1 MASENGRSKTEWRP
15 LDAVN
20 CTLWIVNKYLGI
32 FNKKRQNIMSVSIWI
47 LFAIFQVYVQ
57 INSGI
62 ASIWTT
68 IISIGLVILISLFG
82 YTNKGKKS
90 ILEVCFLYVVWVL
103 IEIMISFCVNLLPLD
118 ENHSVMAGNIIS
130 KIIMIIGVYVFSI
143 MWEKTDNNFIPAR
156 YYVGLLFVP
165 IGSIYIAVNEFY
177 SINNMKE
184 VLPSMVT
191 FSILLLFN
199 IIILEIYSKI
209 SENFIMEKEKAI
221 YTQQINIMAINTE
234 EQKKV
239 MENFHREK
247 HDWINELIALKNE
260 IEYENK
266 DVVLQNIDRI
276 IQNCQF
282 GEAISDTGNKCID
295 ALINVKYT
303 TAKEKGIDF
312 ILKIFIPEELPINQ
326 CDMGIVLGNI
336 LDNAIEA
343 TEKCNSSAKKI
354 EIIMGIK
361 KEALVLVV
369 KNPLA
374 GSLKRNKDGKLLST
388 KEDSKR
394 HGYGINSV
402 IKVARKYN
410 GDVIIE
416 EEGGEFVIT
425 FVITV
430 TMNLENF

>member
-1 MASENGRSKTEWRP
+1 MYNVGN
-15 LDAVN
+15 LIFDATMVVA
-20 CTLWIVNKYLGI
+20 TLWIVNKYLGI

-247 HDWINELIALKNE
+247 HDWINELRALKNE

-425 FVITV
+425 V

>member
-1 MASENGRSKTEWRP
+1 MYNVGN
-15 LDAVN
+15 LIFDATMVVA
-20 CTLWIVNKYLGI
+20 TLWIVNKYLGI

-165 IGSIYIAVNEFY
+165 IGGIYIAVNEFY

-425 FVITV
+425 V

>member
-1 MASENGRSKTEWRP
+1 MYNVGN
-15 LDAVN
+15 LIFDATMVVA
-20 CTLWIVNKYLGI
+20 TLWIVNKYLGI

-221 YTQQINIMAINTE
+221 YTQQINITAINTE

-425 FVITV
+425 V

>member
-1 MASENGRSKTEWRP
+1 MYNVGN
-15 LDAVN
+15 LIFDATMVVA
-20 CTLWIVNKYLGI
+20 TLWIVNKYLGI

-416 EEGGEFVIT
+416 EEGASCI
-425 FVITV
+425 
-430 TMNLENF
+430 L

>member
-1 MASENGRSKTEWRP
+1 MYNVGN
-15 LDAVN
+15 LIFDATMVVA
-20 CTLWIVNKYLGI
+20 TLWIVNKYLGI

-282 GEAISDTGNKCID
+282 GEDISDTGNKCID

-425 FVITV
+425 V

>member
-1 MASENGRSKTEWRP
+1 MYNVGN
-15 LDAVN
+15 LIFDATMVVA
-20 CTLWIVNKYLGI
+20 TLWIVNKYLGI

-336 LDNAIEA
+336 LDNVIEA

-425 FVITV
+425 V

>member
-1 MASENGRSKTEWRP
+1 MYNVGN
-15 LDAVN
+15 LIFDATMVVA
-20 CTLWIVNKYLGI
+20 TLWIVNKYLGI

-354 EIIMGIK
+354 EIIMEIK

-425 FVITV
+425 V

>member
-1 MASENGRSKTEWRP
+1 MYNVGN
-15 LDAVN
+15 LIFDATMVVA
-20 CTLWIVNKYLGI
+20 TLWIVNKYLGI

-234 EQKKV
+234 EQKNV

-247 HDWINELIALKNE
+247 HDWINELIVLKNE

-425 FVITV
+425 V

>member
-1 MASENGRSKTEWRP
+1 MYNVGN
-15 LDAVN
+15 LIFDATMVVA
-20 CTLWIVNKYLGI
+20 TLWIVNKYLGI

-47 LFAIFQVYVQ
+47 LIAIFQVYVQ

-425 FVITV
+425 V

>member
-1 MASENGRSKTEWRP
+1 MYNVGN
-15 LDAVN
+15 LIFDATMVVA
-20 CTLWIVNKYLGI
+20 TLWIVNKYLGI

-343 TEKCNSSAKKI
+343 TEKCNSSAKKDRDNYGNKKGSF
-354 EIIMGIK
+354 GIGCK
-361 KEALVLVV
+361 KSV
-369 KNPLA
+369 
-374 GSLKRNKDGKLLST
+374 SRFI
-388 KEDSKR
+388 KEK
-394 HGYGINSV
+394 
-402 IKVARKYN
+402 
-410 GDVIIE
+410 
-416 EEGGEFVIT
+416 
-425 FVITV
+425 
-430 TMNLENF
+430 

>member
-1 MASENGRSKTEWRP
+1 MYNVGN
-15 LDAVN
+15 LIFDATMVVA
-20 CTLWIVNKYLGI
+20 TLWIVNKYLGI

-239 MENFHREK
+239 MENFQREK

-425 FVITV
+425 V

>member
-1 MASENGRSKTEWRP
+1 MYNVGN
-15 LDAVN
+15 LIFDATIVVA
-20 CTLWIVNKYLGI
+20 TLWIVNKYLGI

-425 FVITV
+425 V

>member
-1 MASENGRSKTEWRP
+1 MYNVGN
-15 LDAVN
+15 LIFDATMVVA
-20 CTLWIVNKYLGI
+20 TLWIVNKYLGI

-394 HGYGINSV
+394 NGYGINSV

-425 FVITV
+425 PQ
-430 TMNLENF
+430 

>member
-1 MASENGRSKTEWRP
+1 MYNVGN
-15 LDAVN
+15 LIFDATMVVA
-20 CTLWIVNKYLGI
+20 TLWIVNKYLGI

-247 HDWINELIALKNE
+247 HDWISELIALKNE

-425 FVITV
+425 V

>member
-1 MASENGRSKTEWRP
+1 MYNAGN
-15 LDAVN
+15 LIFDATMVVA
-20 CTLWIVNKYLGI
+20 TLWIVNKYLGI

-425 FVITV
+425 V

>member
-1 MASENGRSKTEWRP
+1 MYNVGN
-15 LDAVN
+15 LIFDATMVVA
-20 CTLWIVNKYLGI
+20 TLWIVNKYLGI

-303 TAKEKGIDF
+303 TAKEKCIDF

-425 FVITV
+425 V

>member
-1 MASENGRSKTEWRP
+1 MYNVGN
-15 LDAVN
+15 LIFDATMVVA
-20 CTLWIVNKYLGI
+20 TLWIVNKYLGI

-57 INSGI
+57 INSDI

-425 FVITV
+425 V

>member
-1 MASENGRSKTEWRP
+1 MYNIGNLIFNATMVV
-15 LDAVN
+15 A
-20 CTLWIVNKYLGI
+20 TLWIVNRYLGI
-32 FNKKRQNIMSVSIWI
+32 FSKKRQNFLSIGIWV
-47 LFAIFQVYVQ
+47 LFAIFQAYVQ
-57 INSGI
+57 MNSGI
-62 ASIWTT
+62 ASIWKT
-68 IISIGLVILISLFG
+68 IVSIGLVILISLFG
-82 YTNKGKKS
+82 YADRGKMS
-90 ILEVCFLYVVWVL
+90 VFEVCFLYVVWVL
-103 IEIMISFCVNLLPLD
+103 IEIMVSFCVNLLPLD
-118 ENHSVMAGNIIS
+118 ENHSVMAGNVIS
-130 KIIMIIGVYVFSI
+130 KIVMIIGVSVFPI
-143 MWEKTDNNFIPAR
+143 IWKKTDNNLIPAR

-165 IGSIYIAVNEFY
+165 IGSIYIAVNEFC
-177 SINNMKE
+177 SINDIKE
-184 VLPSMVT
+184 VFPSMIT

-199 IIILEIYSKI
+199 IIILEIYSKV

-221 YTQQINIMAINTE
+221 YTQQMNIMAINTE

-247 HDWINELIALKNE
+247 HDWINELIVLKNE

-266 DVVLQNIDRI
+266 AIVLQNIDRI
-276 IQNCQF
+276 IQNCQS
-282 GEAISDTGNKCID
+282 GEIVSDTGNKCID
-295 ALINVKYT
+295 ALINTKYA
-303 TAKEKGIDF
+303 TAKAKGIDF

-326 CDMGIVLGNI
+326 CDIGIVLGNI

-343 TEKCNSSAKKI
+343 TEKCNSYAKKI
-354 EIIMGIK
+354 EIVMGIK
-361 KEALVLVV
+361 KEAFVVVV
-369 KNPLA
+369 KNPLS

-388 KEDSKR
+388 KEDSKK

-416 EEGGEFVIT
+416 DEGGE

>member
-1 MASENGRSKTEWRP
+1 MYNVGN
-15 LDAVN
+15 LIFDATMVVA
-20 CTLWIVNKYLGI
+20 TLWIVNKYLGI

>member
-1 MASENGRSKTEWRP
+1 MYNVGN
-15 LDAVN
+15 LIFDATMVVA
-20 CTLWIVNKYLGI
+20 TLWIVNKYLGI

-374 GSLKRNKDGKLLST
+374 GSLKMVNYYLPKKILKDMGM
-388 KEDSKR
+388 E
-394 HGYGINSV
+394 
-402 IKVARKYN
+402 
-410 GDVIIE
+410 
-416 EEGGEFVIT
+416 
-425 FVITV
+425 
-430 TMNLENF
+430 

>member
-1 MASENGRSKTEWRP
+1 MYNVGN
-15 LDAVN
+15 LIFDATMVVA
-20 CTLWIVNKYLGI
+20 TLWIVNKYLGI

-90 ILEVCFLYVVWVL
+90 ILEVFFLYVVWVL

-425 FVITV
+425 V

>member
-1 MASENGRSKTEWRP
+1 MYNVGN
-15 LDAVN
+15 LIFDATMVVA
-20 CTLWIVNKYLGI
+20 TLWIVNKYLGI

-165 IGSIYIAVNEFY
+165 IVSIYIAVNEFY

-425 FVITV
+425 V

>member
-1 MASENGRSKTEWRP
+1 MYNVGN
-15 LDAVN
+15 LIFDATMVVA
-20 CTLWIVNKYLGI
+20 TLWIVNKYLGI

-90 ILEVCFLYVVWVL
+90 ILEVCFLYVVWGL

-425 FVITV
+425 V

>member
-1 MASENGRSKTEWRP
+1 MYNVGN
-15 LDAVN
+15 LIFDATMVVA
-20 CTLWIVNKYLGI
+20 TLWIVNKYLGI

-103 IEIMISFCVNLLPLD
+103 IKIMISFCVNLLPLD

-425 FVITV
+425 V

>member
-1 MASENGRSKTEWRP
+1 MYNIGNLIFDGTMVVA
-15 LDAVN
+15 
-20 CTLWIVNKYLGI
+20 TLWIVNKYLGI

-90 ILEVCFLYVVWVL
+90 ILEVCFLYVVWLL

-130 KIIMIIGVYVFSI
+130 KIIMIIGEYVFSI
-143 MWEKTDNNFIPAR
+143 MWEKTDNNLIPAR

-234 EQKKV
+234 EQKNV

-247 HDWINELIALKNE
+247 HDWINELIVLKNE

-276 IQNCQF
+276 IQNCQS

-343 TEKCNSSAKKI
+343 TEKCNFSAKKI

-369 KNPLA
+369 KNPLV
-374 GSLKRNKDGKLLST
+374 GSLKTNKDGKLLST

-425 FVITV
+425 V

>member
-1 MASENGRSKTEWRP
+1 MYNVGN
-15 LDAVN
+15 LIFDATMVVA
-20 CTLWIVNKYLGI
+20 TLWIVNKYLGI

-165 IGSIYIAVNEFY
+165 IGSIYITVNEFY

-425 FVITV
+425 V

>member
-1 MASENGRSKTEWRP
+1 MYNVGN
-15 LDAVN
+15 LIFDATMVVA
-20 CTLWIVNKYLGI
+20 TLWIVNKYLGI

-47 LFAIFQVYVQ
+47 LFSIFQVYVQ

-425 FVITV
+425 V

>member
-1 MASENGRSKTEWRP
+1 MYNVGN
-15 LDAVN
+15 LIFDATMVVA
-20 CTLWIVNKYLGI
+20 TLWIVNKYLGI

-374 GSLKRNKDGKLLST
+374 GSLKRNKDGRLLST

-425 FVITV
+425 V

>member
-1 MASENGRSKTEWRP
+1 MYNVGN
-15 LDAVN
+15 LIFDATMVVA
-20 CTLWIVNKYLGI
+20 TLWIVNKYLGI

-209 SENFIMEKEKAI
+209 SENFIMEKEQAI

-425 FVITV
+425 LNSF
-430 TMNLENF
+430 LKFPCEGES

>member
-1 MASENGRSKTEWRP
+1 MYNVGN
-15 LDAVN
+15 LIFDATMVVA
-20 CTLWIVNKYLGI
+20 TLWIVNKYLGI

-394 HGYGINSV
+394 HVYGINSV

-425 FVITV
+425 V